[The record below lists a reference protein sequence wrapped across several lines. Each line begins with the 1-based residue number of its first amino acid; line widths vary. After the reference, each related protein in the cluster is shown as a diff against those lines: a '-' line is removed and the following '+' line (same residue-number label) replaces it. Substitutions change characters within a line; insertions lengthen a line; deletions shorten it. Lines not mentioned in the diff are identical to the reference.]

1 VVFKLISQKIGALF
15 SVNKNASGL
24 ASIAE
29 NQKWARMFH
38 ELVDL
43 KIKQG
48 CAVGGGEC
56 VACYGVFHGGERVR
70 FFFEIINLFFHF
82 DENSLRNEPETW
94 GDHHH
99 KETIL
104 QPSGAF
110 DEEKSRAAKDG
121 AGKEKET
128 FKYCV
133 FHGGERVRFFY
144 ASVKFFSSS
153 IASREEISSS
163 ILSQPSQSEKSSQS
177 SIWRRRLSMAMMSD
191 VVDMKER

>member
-1 VVFKLISQKIGALF
+1 LLSVAPVNVIFELVSQKVGGFF
-15 SVNKNASGL
+15 SVYIDTSGIV
-24 ASIAE
+24 SIAE
-29 NQKWARMFH
+29 NNKGARIFS

-48 CAVGGGEC
+48 CAVGGGKC
-56 VACYGVFHGGERVR
+56 GAYDCVFHGGERVR

-82 DENSLRNEPETW
+82 DENSFRNEPETW

-133 FHGGERVRFFY
+133 FHVGERVKFSGRVVNFY
-144 ASVKFFSSS
+144 FCK
-153 IASREEISSS
+153 
-163 ILSQPSQSEKSSQS
+163 ILSFVFSFCLQSGLLQGQS
-177 SIWRRRLSMAMMSD
+177 GCEALRVGW
-191 VVDMKER
+191 

>member
-1 VVFKLISQKIGALF
+1 MWCLL
-15 SVNKNASGL
+15 
-24 ASIAE
+24 
-29 NQKWARMFH
+29 
-38 ELVDL
+38 D
-43 KIKQG
+43 
-48 CAVGGGEC
+48 GG
-56 VACYGVFHGGERVR
+56 HGGERVR

-82 DENSLRNEPETW
+82 DENSFRNKPETW
-94 GDHHH
+94 GNHHC

-104 QPSGAF
+104 QPSRAF
-110 DEEKSRAAKDG
+110 NEEKSRAAKDG

-163 ILSQPSQSEKSSQS
+163 ILSQPSQSAKSSQTC
-177 SIWRRRLSMAMMSD
+177 IWQRRRLRRMISAS
-191 VVDMKER
+191 VDMRER

>member
-1 VVFKLISQKIGALF
+1 MSAPVKMIFELISQKIGALF

-38 ELVDL
+38 ELVDF

-48 CAVGGGEC
+48 CAVGGDEC

-94 GDHHH
+94 GNHHC

-104 QPSGAF
+104 QPSRAF
-110 DEEKSRAAKDG
+110 NEEKSRAAKDG
-121 AGKEKET
+121 AGKKEEA
-128 FKYCV
+128 FEYCV
-133 FHGGERVRFFY
+133 FHGGRKIKFLGRVVNFY
-144 ASVKFFSSS
+144 FCKILCFVFSFC
-153 IASREEISSS
+153 
-163 ILSQPSQSEKSSQS
+163 LQSESLQGQS
-177 SIWRRRLSMAMMSD
+177 GCEALRVGW
-191 VVDMKER
+191 